1 MNSPKVAVEF
11 ETNVEDL
18 DSEAGSDFWLVRFLY
33 KNKKETNGYWLLV
46 NGKKSRVQVY

>member
-1 MNSPKVAVEF
+1 MEF

-33 KNKKETNGYWLLV
+33 KNKKQIVIGKNNSILL
-46 NGKKSRVQVY
+46 KKTQDGAN

>member
-1 MNSPKVAVEF
+1 MEF

-33 KNKKETNGYWLLV
+33 KNKIVIGKNNSSLL
-46 NGKKSRVQVY
+46 KKNQDGAN